1 MTDQA
6 PTSPAAFRPAAVME
20 NDGMQ
25 WLVLGF
31 APGFEFI
38 SGHPTRALANA
49 SLEEE
54 QNGTT
59 FDYYAVV
66 KARDFYRFA

>member
-1 MTDQA
+1 MSDQA
-6 PTSPAAFRPAAVME
+6 ISPNPAFRPASVME

-38 SGHPTRALANA
+38 SAHETRAQANA
-49 SLEEE
+49 ALDDEH
-54 QNGTT
+54 NGRT